1 MTVEALSQQREISG
15 AKDSR
20 PEHVDVLVIGA
31 GLSGI
36 AAGYHL
42 QQLDPPRS
50 FLIVDA
56 EPSFGGTWLTHT
68 YPGLRSDSDLF
79 TFGFGFKPWT
89 GRPIASGEE
98 IRQYLAEAV
107 QEHDLRPHMRFGCRV
122 TEARWSSQACLW
134 TVRAV
139 TASGDTKVF
148 TAKFLQMCQ
157 GYFRHRKGH
166 LPQWAGVADFRG
178 ELLHAQEWPEGLSLE
193 AKRVLVIGS
202 GATAATLVP
211 SLADQTAHITMLQ
224 RSPTYFTYG
233 ANRNELADRLRALD
247 VPQDWIHEIVR
258 RDLLDKQAQFARRCS
273 EEPEIVREELLGAVR
288 AIVGGEAT
296 EAHFSPRYRPWQQ
309 RIAHLPGGDLLRAV
323 KSGRA
328 SIATGDIERFTPTGV
343 LLRSGEL
350 LEADVVIAATGF
362 DMNILGDIDFVVDG
376 RPLDLSQ
383 SVTYRGMMFTGL
395 PNLTWVFGYIRSSWT
410 LRSELVADFTA
421 RLIDHMAAHGWGKV
435 GVVVPEA
442 QARLPRQ
449 PWVDPANFNPG
460 YIARALD
467 RLPRGLDHPE
477 WRHSLDYDDDRVT
490 FPTIDF
496 EAPAFVFERSAALTE
511 PLST

>member
-1 MTVEALSQQREISG
+1 MYG
-15 AKDSR
+15 APDSP

-42 QQLDPPRS
+42 QQLDPPQS

-79 TFGFGFKPWT
+79 TFGFGFKAWT

-107 QEHDLRPHMRFGCRV
+107 QEHGLLPHMRFGCRV
-122 TEARWSSQACLW
+122 TDANWSSESCLW

-139 TASGDTKVF
+139 TATGGTKVF
-148 TAKFLQMCQ
+148 TAKFLSMCQ

-166 LPQWAGVADFRG
+166 LPQWDGLADYRG
-178 ELLHAQEWPEGLSLE
+178 QLLHAQEWPESLSLE
-193 AKRVLVIGS
+193 GKRVLVIGS

-211 SLADQTAHITMLQ
+211 SIADQTAHITMLQ

-247 VPQDWIHEIVR
+247 VPQAWIHEIVR
-258 RDLLDKQAQFARRCS
+258 RDLLDKQAQFARRCG
-273 EEPEIVREELLGAVR
+273 EEPEAVREELLGAVR
-288 AIVGGEAT
+288 AVVGAEAT

-350 LEADVVIAATGF
+350 LEADLVIAATGF

-376 RPLDLSQ
+376 RPLDFAQ

-421 RLIDHMAAHGWGKV
+421 RLIAHMAARGHTKV
-435 GVVVPEA
+435 EVVLPEA
-442 QARLPRQ
+442 QAGLPRQ

-477 WRHSLDYDDDRVT
+477 WRHSLDYDEDRAT
-490 FPTIDF
+490 FPAIDL
-496 EAPAFVFERSAALTE
+496 EGPAFLFQRARALTE
-511 PLST
+511 PHST